1 MSSSDTETKVVTG
14 RKPYLSGDDTR
25 PFEAWDLPNV
35 GMSDTA
41 PKSDA
46 FGYKERLGRPD
57 EEEPENMMP
66 PTMAELEQIRA
77 EAEQEGFAEGK
88 EQGYREGLEQGHT
101 QGHEQGMTEGLEQG
115 RQQGFDEGMQRSTE
129 VLAKLESAMAKLQAP
144 LALLDTEVE
153 MELVK
158 FSMMLAQSVVMAE
171 LKTHPEH
178 VLTALRQGVDA
189 LPIKQQ
195 QVSIRVHPEDAR
207 RVGEAYSHSQLE
219 KQGWE
224 IESDPT
230 LSEGDC
236 LVQTQRSQVDLR
248 LSERL
253 AKVLAMPDEQLAE
266 LQRDYDNRRHELEA
280 SNQLSQQSINKEQTI
295 DGNAVEAEGA
305 AESSSTEEYVQE
317 LQPGDTPP
325 LSSEHQPITS
335 GEGESNTAAQADKQ
349 EADDGQQQEPTAD

>member
-1 MSSSDTETKVVTG
+1 MSSSDPESTG
-14 RKPYLSGDDTR
+14 ISPRKSYLSGDDTR

-35 GMSDTA
+35 GISDMA

-46 FGYKERLGRPD
+46 FGYKERIGRPQ

-88 EQGYREGLEQGHT
+88 ELGYRQGLEQGHAEGLEQGT
-101 QGHEQGMTEGLEQG
+101 AEGLKQGH
-115 RQQGFDEGMQRSTE
+115 QQGFDEGMQRSTE
-129 VLAKLESAMAKLQAP
+129 VLAKLESAMAQLQSP

-158 FSMMLAQSVVMAE
+158 LSMALAQAVVMSE

-178 VLTALRQGVDA
+178 VLVALRQGVDA
-189 LPIKQQ
+189 LPIKLQ

-219 KQGWE
+219 RQGWE
-224 IESDPT
+224 IESDPS
-230 LSEGDC
+230 LHEGDC
-236 LVQTQRSQVDLR
+236 IVQTQRSRVDMR

-253 AKVLAMPDEQLAE
+253 AKVLALPDDQLAE
-266 LQRDYDNRRHELEA
+266 LQREYDSRSKELQGV
-280 SNQLSQQSINKEQTI
+280 NQLSQP
-295 DGNAVEAEGA
+295 A
-305 AESSSTEEYVQE
+305 AERSFQQKDTEQE
-317 LQPGDTPP
+317 
-325 LSSEHQPITS
+325 SSEEDCPQPSQHDEPVTEPEPIKPAA
-335 GEGESNTAAQADKQ
+335 EEACEQESP
-349 EADDGQQQEPTAD
+349 DGQPQEPPAD